1 MEQIPGMND
10 TAIILLIILMAIGGA
25 ALYAIFAALRGR
37 APRHA
42 EESPFMRVG
51 LTLTL
56 MIAAWVIFMP
66 LRAPDTITIER
77 DRPLAAVIDQH
88 CPPADRDAPAI
99 ITMLITSQADE
110 RPAVTHCQRYLNP
123 YDKPSPAR
131 QALRLTEA
139 K

>member
-10 TAIILLIILMAIGGA
+10 TAIILLCILMLVGGA
-25 ALYAIFAALRGR
+25 AIYAMICVLLGRG
-37 APRHA
+37 PRHA
-42 EESPFMRVG
+42 EESPVMRVG

-77 DRPLAAVIDQH
+77 DRPLAAVIDKH

-99 ITMLITSQADE
+99 ITMLITTQADE
-110 RPAVTHCQRYLNP
+110 RPAVTHCQRYRNP

>member
-25 ALYAIFAALRGR
+25 AVYAIFAALRGH

-42 EESPFMRVG
+42 EESPLMRAC
-51 LTLTL
+51 LALL
-56 MIAAWVIFMP
+56 LVIGGYLILWP
-66 LRAPDTITIER
+66 RHEPVATVQR
-77 DRPLAAVIDQH
+77 DRPLAAVIDKH

-110 RPAVTHCQRYLNP
+110 RPAITHCQRYRNP